1 MSGCSQQCSRSLVH
15 VAQASLPH
23 QGKPR
28 KSWHCRPTIPL
39 PTPALLGLQVGR
51 EGADTR
57 VQNRVRLR
65 RESLLV
71 EHWGLALGQMQ
82 ELSLSSG
89 LAKKPALCLV
99 CGGRDE
105 DKGGR
110 GEDGEPGARVEEAGV
125 RIGEAWVRIGSQ
137 R

>member
-1 MSGCSQQCSRSLVH
+1 MGGSQFDLTLETLGHGVLMLTTVFQISCVLIMLPVLTRANLKNHGIVDPQSRYV
-15 VAQASLPH
+15 
-23 QGKPR
+23 
-28 KSWHCRPTIPL
+28 
-39 PTPALLGLQVGR
+39 LGLQVGI

-65 RESLLV
+65 RESLVV
-71 EHWGLALGQMQ
+71 ENWELALGQMQ

-110 GEDGEPGARVEEAGV
+110 GEDRGRQG
-125 RIGEAWVRIGSQ
+125 
-137 R
+137 